1 MQIKDEKQLE
11 ELKSSVKVMSDKFD
25 EYEKDRKGKE
35 KKITKGLQNGV
46 SSLKRRT
53 DFALKKSNDSK

>member
-11 ELKSSVKVMSDKFD
+11 VLKSSVKVMSDKFD

-35 KKITKGLQNGV
+35 KKITNGLQNGV
-46 SSLKRRT
+46 SSLKGRT
-53 DFALKKSNDSK
+53 DFVEKKTWW

>member
-35 KKITKGLQNGV
+35 KKITKGLQNGG

-53 DFALKKSNDSK
+53 DFA